1 MRRHTRFHIMA
12 AGVIVVVS
20 LNVSA
25 ESVKIIANSNV
36 QTDEIS
42 ALEIRSLFLQEKN
55 SLKDG
60 TRIEPVLER
69 GGPTH
74 EAFLKKFLG
83 QNDDRLQ
90 RYYQSLVF
98 TGKGSMPKALGSDA
112 EVVAYVARTKGAIG
126 YVGGETNA
134 EGVKTL
140 VIMSISSNTE
150 RKLIARAEP
159 VYPLELQRHSIGG
172 TVRLRITITPKGDVK
187 DVQILGG
194 NPILADSAVAAVG
207 KWRYAAASSQ
217 TSAEISIPFNPHR

>member
-140 VIMSISSNTE
+140 IVMNISSNTE

-194 NPILADSAVAAVG
+194 NPILADCAVAAVG

>member
-90 RYYQSLVF
+90 RYYQTLVF

-140 VIMSISSNTE
+140 IVMNISSNTE

-194 NPILADSAVAAVG
+194 NPILADCAVAAVE